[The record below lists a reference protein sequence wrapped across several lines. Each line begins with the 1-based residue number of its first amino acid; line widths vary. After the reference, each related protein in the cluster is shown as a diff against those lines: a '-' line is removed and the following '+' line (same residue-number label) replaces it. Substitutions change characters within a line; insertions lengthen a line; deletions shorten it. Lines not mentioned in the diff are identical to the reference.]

1 MNLNYTSI
9 IIAVFAALLSGMG
22 TAIIAGIRDN
32 KKEKTRQVEREQDH
46 LKLEIKDLKI
56 SLYKLER
63 ELTEWKDKYYNAIQ
77 ELIGVKSELEETLLK
92 LSFIDHKIEDLHGL
106 DSEFQ

>member
-1 MNLNYTSI
+1 MNLNYTSVV
-9 IIAVFAALLSGMG
+9 IAICAAILSGMG

-32 KKEKTRQVEREQDH
+32 KKEKTRQAEREQDH

-56 SLYKLER
+56 SLYKIER

-77 ELIGVKSELEETLLK
+77 ELISVKSELEETMLK
-92 LSFIDHKIEDLHGL
+92 LSFIDHHIEDLETL
-106 DSEFQ
+106 DREF